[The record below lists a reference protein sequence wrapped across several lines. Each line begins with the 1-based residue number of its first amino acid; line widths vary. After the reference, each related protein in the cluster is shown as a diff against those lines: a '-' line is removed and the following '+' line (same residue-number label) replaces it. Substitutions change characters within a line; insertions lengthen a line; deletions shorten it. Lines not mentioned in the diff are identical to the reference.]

1 MAHPPIKNATP
12 TMNFVDQQVQGANVA
27 YYCSLVL
34 HVGALWALGSQLS
47 DVPDLWEVS
56 YHSG

>member
-1 MAHPPIKNATP
+1 
-12 TMNFVDQQVQGANVA
+12 MNFVDQQVQGANVA

-34 HVGALWALGSQLS
+34 HVGALWALGSQLIIS
-47 DVPDLWEVS
+47 DATAADDLWEVS